1 MLMIGEKE
9 KQNCLAKMRR
19 SKYNSQEIIEKTNN
33 YFDNNTK
40 NQLLSVV
47 VDLDSVKE
55 IKYF

>member
-1 MLMIGEKE
+1 MIGEKE
-9 KQNCLAKMRR
+9 KQNCLAKMGCR
-19 SKYNSQEIIEKTNN
+19 KYNSQEIIEKTNN

>member
-9 KQNCLAKMRR
+9 KQNCLTKMGCR
-19 SKYNSQEIIEKTNN
+19 KYNSQEIIEKTNN

-55 IKYF
+55 INYF

>member
-9 KQNCLAKMRR
+9 KQNCLAKMGCR
-19 SKYNSQEIIEKTNN
+19 KYNSQEIIEKTNN